1 MLKGLISYTNIWISL
16 VANLIMVTAF
26 NLMSP
31 VFIVI
36 LFTIVGSLIFVRLD
50 DIVLL
55 KVINLY
61 VGLYWVALH
70 ISRSLTAISPLLAAF
85 VGCVLLVTIYLM
97 VKMELNP
104 TNKPALERLKA
115 VVTSHKVKSA
125 DIKEK

>member
-1 MLKGLISYTNIWISL
+1 MFKDLISYTNIWISL
-16 VANLIMVTAF
+16 MANLIMVTAF

-36 LFTIVGSLIFVRLD
+36 LFIIVGSLIFVRLD

-70 ISRSLTAISPLLAAF
+70 ISRVLTAISPLLAAF

-104 TNKPALERLKA
+104 TNKPALERLKT
-115 VVTSHKVKSA
+115 VVTGHKVKSA

>member
-1 MLKGLISYTNIWISL
+1 MLKDLISYTNIWISL

-36 LFTIVGSLIFVRLD
+36 LFIIVGSLIFVRLD

-70 ISRSLTAISPLLAAF
+70 ISRVLTAISPLLAAF

-97 VKMELNP
+97 LKMELSP
-104 TNKPALERLKA
+104 TNKPALERLKT